1 MTADLS
7 RIYAALT
14 AVAPPAELAGV
25 TGLHIWCADLAALA
39 ADAHYFVSLL
49 DADEREE
56 IQRLRHEHDR
66 RAMILRRGVRRVVL
80 GRELDCAPERLHFE
94 RASQGKP
101 CVPGL
106 FFSTSSSQS
115 ALLLAV
121 TRGAEVGVDV
131 EDTSAFKFSSALA
144 DLCCSRVECDCLAAV
159 PATEKSAAFLRLWT
173 AKEALLK
180 LRGTGFRELV
190 DLPHLLQ
197 RLSAAERVVEIP
209 LAPPLVAS
217 LAILGA

>member
-1 MTADLS
+1 MNADQT
-7 RIYAALT
+7 RICGALT
-14 AVAPPAELAGV
+14 AVAAPTELAAV
-25 TGLHIWCADLAALA
+25 PGLHIWCANLAALA
-39 ADAHYFVSLL
+39 ADAHYFESLL
-49 DADEREE
+49 DAAEHEE

-106 FFSTSSSQS
+106 FFSASSSQQT
-115 ALLLAV
+115 ALLAV
-121 TRGAEVGVDV
+121 ARGAEVGVDV

-144 DLCCSRVECDCLAAV
+144 DLCCCRAECECLAAA

-173 AKEALLK
+173 AKEAVLK

-190 DLPHLLQ
+190 DLPNLLQ
-197 RLSAAERVVEIP
+197 QLSSNERVVELP

-217 LAILGA
+217 LALRGA